1 MISLS
6 YPVMIAVVLDLG
18 QESNLI
24 GTMRSIVVLK
34 ISWSLFLDYRSF
46 GNQSAISLYSVRR
59 SNYFCYLL
67 GNLPPIALSPR
78 VKALFSTCFGMY
90 AKGI

>member
-18 QESNLI
+18 RESNLI
-24 GTMRSIVVLK
+24 GTMSNIVVLK

-46 GNQSAISLYSVRR
+46 GNQSAISL
-59 SNYFCYLL
+59 L
-67 GNLPPIALSPR
+67 
-78 VKALFSTCFGMY
+78 
-90 AKGI
+90 